1 MLNKQKDQAL
11 KNEAIKWLKTFV
23 TLWSSKL
30 KTLTVAEEHGNKLA
44 ETEFGI
50 DTVNKSSLF

>member
-11 KNEAIKWLKTFV
+11 KNEAIKWLKTPA

-30 KTLTVAEEHGNKLA
+30 KTLTVAEEHGNKLT
-44 ETEFGI
+44 ENEFGI

>member
-11 KNEAIKWLKTFV
+11 KNEAIKCLKTLV

-30 KTLTVAEEHGNKLA
+30 KTLTVAEKHGNKLE
-44 ETEFGI
+44 ETDFGI
-50 DTVNKSSLF
+50 DTVNKSSLS

>member
-11 KNEAIKWLKTFV
+11 KNEAIKWLKTLV

-30 KTLTVAEEHGNKLA
+30 KTLTVAEKHGNKLA

-50 DTVNKSSLF
+50 DTVNKSSLS